1 MTASQNLNGLKLVV
15 RAHRPE
21 HLLAKNQITLE
32 QWLAAIRGYHAQA
45 QQPTESSATDRAAA

>member
-1 MTASQNLNGLKLVV
+1 MSAPQNANGLKLVV
-15 RAHRPE
+15 RAHGPE

-45 QQPTESSATDRAAA
+45 QQPTESRATDRAAA